1 MPVVLHLQPPVSC
14 LENCGSGHDTWYES
28 VNEVEPGLEQV
39 KSGNNQIEIEK
50 EANKTKTRH
59 FFPGDVSA
67 NCRPFSL
74 LLQVHQGS
82 AAQHILFQ
90 YKPSCFAGFRS
101 LFQSKS
107 DGLPCGSG
115 PTVACS

>member
-1 MPVVLHLQPPVSC
+1 MPVVLHLQPLVSC

-39 KSGNNQIEIEK
+39 KSGYNQIEIEK

-67 NCRPFSL
+67 SCRPFSL

-82 AAQHILFQ
+82 AAQAYFVSIQAIVLCRLQ
-90 YKPSCFAGFRS
+90 VLVSIEVRWSSMRVWPDCR
-101 LFQSKS
+101 L
-107 DGLPCGSG
+107 
-115 PTVACS
+115 